1 MNKNR
6 LEAFSDG
13 VFAIILTIMVL
24 ELKVPQAGDPLAY
37 THLANQLGSYALSY
51 AYVAIYWVNHHHTFH
66 AVQRVNGKLLWYNN
80 LLLFFLSLFP
90 FCTAWVGS
98 SHFAGLPVLVYGVA
112 LLAAALAYTFLV
124 HGLIGLHGPGSL
136 LAQAVGDDRKGKLS
150 TALYLL
156 GIATALYWPYFAYA
170 CYVVTALIWI
180 APDPRIEKRLLEN
193 EKKASKPSK

>member
-24 ELKVPQAGDPLAY
+24 ELKVPSASDPEAFV
-37 THLANQLGSYALSY
+37 HLRNHLSSYALSY

-66 AVQRVNGKLLWYNN
+66 AIQKVDGKALWLNI

-90 FCTAWVGS
+90 FCTAWVGGD
-98 SHFAGLPVLVYGVA
+98 HFASLPVFVYGLT
-112 LLAAALAYTFLV
+112 LLAAALAYTALV
-124 HGLIGLHGPGSL
+124 FHLARLHGPDSVI
-136 LAQAVGDDRKGKLS
+136 AQALGEDTKGKAS

-156 GIATALYWPYFAYA
+156 GTLLAFWQPYAGYA
-170 CYVVTALIWI
+170 CFVAVAFIWI
-180 APDPRIEKRLLEN
+180 VPDTRIEKRLLAA
-193 EKKASKPSK
+193 EKKSSKRS